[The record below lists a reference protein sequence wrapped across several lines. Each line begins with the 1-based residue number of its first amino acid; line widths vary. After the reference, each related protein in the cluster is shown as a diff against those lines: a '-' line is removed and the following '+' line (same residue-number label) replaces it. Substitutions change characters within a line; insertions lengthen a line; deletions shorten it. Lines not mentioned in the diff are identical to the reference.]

1 MRVIAL
7 NASGNED
14 GLTATM
20 AKAVLEGAAEAGAA
34 TELVHMKQRKL
45 LACLQCDN
53 GWGLCSRDGTCIIED
68 DMQAVRE
75 AMWRADA
82 VVISNPVYF
91 GEMSEVAKNFL
102 DRVRRCEIA
111 GPDENKMAGKL
122 GLGIA
127 AAGGSGGGI
136 VSCQFVIERYFQHLG
151 IRLFDMIPVTR
162 FTREYKI
169 ESAKLAGKALVGAQ
183 M

>member
-1 MRVIAL
+1 ML
-7 NASGNED
+7 
-14 GLTATM
+14 
-20 AKAVLEGAAEAGAA
+20 KAVLEDAAEAGAA

-45 LACLQCDN
+45 KACLQCDN
-53 GWGLCSRDGTCIIED
+53 GWGICSKEGNCILED

-75 AMWRADA
+75 ELWRADA
-82 VVISNPVYF
+82 IVISTPVYF
-91 GEMSEVAKNFL
+91 GEVSEVAKNFL
-102 DRVRRCEIA
+102 DRVRRCEVA
-111 GPDENKMAGKL
+111 GPSENKMAGKL
-122 GLGIA
+122 GLAIA

-136 VSCQFVIERYFQHLG
+136 VSCQFVLERYFQHLG
-151 IRLFDMIPVTR
+151 IRVFDMIPVTR